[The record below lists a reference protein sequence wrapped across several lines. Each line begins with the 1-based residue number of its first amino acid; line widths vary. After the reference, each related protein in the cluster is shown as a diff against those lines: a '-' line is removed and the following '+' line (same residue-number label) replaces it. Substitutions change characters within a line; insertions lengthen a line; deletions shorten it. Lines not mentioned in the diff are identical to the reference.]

1 MSISQSYQ
9 IPVGFIPPPTGAHLG
24 FTQSILSPGFARVS
38 EAIRNESIR
47 APDDCEP
54 NETLYVN
61 NLNDRVKEKEMKLY
75 LEKVCD
81 RGLHLSI
88 P

>member
-1 MSISQSYQ
+1 MSTSQSYQ
-9 IPVGFIPPPTGAHLG
+9 IPVGFIPPPPGNHLG
-24 FTQSILSPGFARVS
+24 FAQCCLHPGGPRVS
-38 EAIRNESIR
+38 EANGDKSVRP
-47 APDDCEP
+47 PDDCEP